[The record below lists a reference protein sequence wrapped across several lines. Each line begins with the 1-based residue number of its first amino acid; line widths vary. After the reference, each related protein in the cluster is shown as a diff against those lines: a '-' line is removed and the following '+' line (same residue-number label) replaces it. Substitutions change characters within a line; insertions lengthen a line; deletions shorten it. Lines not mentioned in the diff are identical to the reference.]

1 MDLDNNAPYK
11 VHHSYDI
18 SNIARRFSELDESI
32 WYINTS
38 RQAYGNGPHK
48 HTTSIIIN
56 YCKGEPEIDKN
67 KLLESMALNDSNYN
81 HKIFN
86 NYQSYE
92 DFSDAVRKIEKRFV
106 DEQLN
111 NYTDEI
117 VKDLEEKFDGIAGL
131 VVYPRMPAQ
140 TNIGQHIDRG
150 YYLKTV
156 HRLHIPIVTNPDVYF
171 LIGDTKFHME
181 EGRVYE
187 INNQQRHGV
196 SNSGDTQRIHLIVD
210 IIPRNALPKDYET
223 KIY

>member
-1 MDLDNNAPYK
+1 MNLENDAPYK
-11 VHHSYDI
+11 TYHSYDI
-18 SNIARRFSELDESI
+18 SKIAKRFSELDESV

-48 HTTSIIIN
+48 HTTSIILN
-56 YCKGEPEIDKN
+56 YCKGEPEIDKA
-67 KLLESMALNDSNYN
+67 KLLDTMNSTDSQYN

-86 NYQSYE
+86 NYESYE
-92 DFSDAVRKIEKRFV
+92 DFSNAVKRIEKRSV
-106 DEQLN
+106 DEQLS

-131 VVYPRMPAQ
+131 VVYPKMPAQ
-140 TNIGQHIDRG
+140 THIGQHIDRG

-156 HRLHIPIVTNPDVYF
+156 HRLHVPIVTNPDVLF
-171 LIGDTKFHME
+171 HIGDTKFHME

-196 SNSGDTQRIHLIVD
+196 SNLGNTHRIHLIVD
-210 IIPRNALPKDYET
+210 IIPRKALPKEYET
-223 KIY
+223 KVY